1 MHCMKKN
8 ILFIGFGDIAQRV
21 CHIINEDEYQL
32 HAISRGNNRS
42 DIENYVEWDWL
53 SSEIPKVDITEFDSI
68 IFIPKPSSFDK
79 DGYEKGFIHS
89 SANVSR
95 LSSELFYKKF
105 ITISSTRV
113 YGKNKSGI
121 LKESDPLSKEDDFR
135 TKTLINY
142 EKNQIKNYVSDLI
155 ILRFSGLYESISQR
169 NFVNHLH
176 RNNAAKIIKFFI
188 ENEFNTKEHQI
199 FNCAEDR
206 NDEQG
211 NIANSK
217 LKSLGFI
224 FDEYN

>member
-68 IFIPKPSSFDK
+68 IFIPKPSSFDE

>member
-53 SSEIPKVDITEFDSI
+53 SREIPKLDTTEFDSI
-68 IFIPKPSSFDK
+68 IFIPKPSSFDE
-79 DGYEKGFIHS
+79 DGYEQGFIHS
-89 SANVSR
+89 SANVFR
-95 LSSELFYKKF
+95 LSSKLFYKKF

-121 LKESDPLSKEDDFR
+121 SKESDPLKEDDFR
-135 TKTLINY
+135 SKTLINY
-142 EKNQIKNYVSDLI
+142 ERNQIKNYGSNLI
-155 ILRFSGLYESISQR
+155 ILRFAGLYESISQR

-176 RNNAAKIIKFFI
+176 RNNAAKIIQFFI
-188 ENEFNTKEHQI
+188 KDEFYSNKHQI
-199 FNCAEDR
+199 FNCSEDR
-206 NDEQG
+206 NDQQS
-211 NIANSK
+211 NISNSK
-217 LKSLGFI
+217 LKNFGFI
-224 FDEYN
+224 FDEYD